1 MSYAPA
7 VAQPVVLADV
17 IPASRL
23 RDVALVVGGALF
35 TAACAQISIPVPG
48 DPVPITG
55 QTLAVMVCG
64 AGLGA
69 VRGSA
74 AMALY
79 WLLGL
84 IGLPFYADGEGGVH
98 AAFGA
103 TGGYLIGFML
113 AAYIVGRLA
122 EAQLDRRPIKAFPLF
137 ALGQLVIFAIG
148 VPWLA
153 VNQDLSLGD
162 AIALGFTPF
171 ILGGIV
177 KAVLAA
183 GLLSSAWRLV
193 GSGFRPPGETR

>member
-1 MSYAPA
+1 MVHATV

-17 IPASRL
+17 IPSARS

-35 TAACAQISIPVPG
+35 TALCAQISIPVPG

-55 QTLAVMVCG
+55 QTFAVMLCG

-84 IGLPFYADGEGGVH
+84 IGLPFYADGDGGVH

-103 TGGYLIGFML
+103 TGGYLIGFMVS
-113 AAYIVGRLA
+113 AYIVGRLA
-122 EAQLDRRPIKAFPLF
+122 EARLDREPLKALPLF
-137 ALGQLVIFAIG
+137 AVGQLVIFAIG

-153 VNQDLSLGD
+153 VNQELSMGD

-171 ILGGIV
+171 ILGGII
-177 KAVLAA
+177 KAAA
-183 GLLSSAWRLV
+183 AAALLSSAWRLV
-193 GSGFRPPGETR
+193 GRRR

>member
-1 MSYAPA
+1 MAHA
-7 VAQPVVLADV
+7 TAIAQPVVLADV
-17 IPASRL
+17 IPSARS
-23 RDVALVVGGALF
+23 RDVALVVGGALL

-84 IGLPFYADGEGGVH
+84 IGLPFYADGSGGVH

-113 AAYIVGRLA
+113 SAYIVGRLA
-122 EAQLDRRPIKAFPLF
+122 EARLDRKPLQALPLF

-153 VNQDLSLGD
+153 VNQDLALGD

-171 ILGGIV
+171 ILGGVV
-177 KAVLAA
+177 KAAA
-183 GLLSSAWRLV
+183 AAALLSAAWRLV
-193 GSGFRPPGETR
+193 GRRS

>member
-1 MSYAPA
+1 MAHASV

-17 IPASRL
+17 IPSARQ
-23 RDVALVVGGALF
+23 RDVALVVGGALL

-55 QTLAVMVCG
+55 QTFAVMVCG

-84 IGLPFYADGEGGVH
+84 IGLPFYADGDGGVH

-113 AAYIVGRLA
+113 SAYVVGRLA
-122 EAQLDRRPIKAFPLF
+122 EARLDREPLKALPLF
-137 ALGQLVIFAIG
+137 ALGQLVIFGIG

-153 VNQDLSLGD
+153 VNQELSMGD

-171 ILGGIV
+171 ILGGII
-177 KAVLAA
+177 KAVAA
-183 GLLSSAWRLV
+183 AALLSSAWRLV
-193 GSGFRPPGETR
+193 GRRR

>member
-1 MSYAPA
+1 MVHAPA
-7 VAQPVVLADV
+7 VAQPTVLADL
-17 IPASRL
+17 IPHVRL
-23 RDVALVVGGALF
+23 RDAALVVGGALL

-55 QTLAVMVCG
+55 QTFAVMLCG

-84 IGLPFYADGEGGVH
+84 IGLPFYADASGGVH

-113 AAYIVGRLA
+113 AAFLVGRLA
-122 EAQLDRRPIKAFPLF
+122 EARLDREPWKALPLF
-137 ALGQLVIFAIG
+137 ALGQLVIFGIG

-153 VNQDLSLGD
+153 ANQDLSLGD

-177 KAVLAA
+177 KAAA
-183 GLLSSAWRLV
+183 AAALLSTAWRLV
-193 GSGFRPPGETR
+193 GREA

>member
-1 MSYAPA
+1 MAHASV
-7 VAQPVVLADV
+7 VAQPIVLADV
-17 IPASRL
+17 VPSARW
-23 RDVALVVGGALF
+23 RDAALVIGGALL
-35 TAACAQISIPVPG
+35 TAVCAQISIPVPG

-55 QTLAVMVCG
+55 QTFAVMVCG

-69 VRGSA
+69 VRGSS

-84 IGLPFYADGEGGVH
+84 VGLPFYADGDGGVH

-103 TGGYLIGFML
+103 TGGYLIGFMVS
-113 AAYIVGRLA
+113 AYIVGRLA
-122 EAQLDRRPIKAFPLF
+122 EARLDREPLKALPLF
-137 ALGQLVIFAIG
+137 AVGQLVIFGIG

-153 VNQDLSLGD
+153 VNQSLSMGD

-177 KAVLAA
+177 KAVSAA
-183 GLLSSAWRLV
+183 ALLSSAWRLV
-193 GSGFRPPGETR
+193 GRRR

>member
-1 MSYAPA
+1 MVHAPA
-7 VAQPVVLADV
+7 VAQPLVLADFV
-17 IPASRL
+17 PNARL
-23 RDVALVVGGALF
+23 RDAALIVGGALL

-55 QTLAVMVCG
+55 QTFAVMVCG

-69 VRGSA
+69 VRGSS

-84 IGLPFYADGEGGVH
+84 IGLPFYADGAGGVH

-113 AAYIVGRLA
+113 AAYLVGRLA
-122 EAQLDRRPIKAFPLF
+122 EARLDREPWKAFPLF
-137 ALGQLVIFAIG
+137 AVGQLVIFAIG

-153 VNQDLSLGD
+153 VNQDLALGD

-171 ILGGIV
+171 LLGGVV
-177 KAVLAA
+177 KAVAA
-183 GLLSSAWRLV
+183 AALLSSAWRLV
-193 GSGFRPPGETR
+193 GGR

>member
-1 MSYAPA
+1 MAHASM

-17 IPASRL
+17 IPSARS
-23 RDVALVVGGALF
+23 RDVALVVGGALL

-55 QTLAVMVCG
+55 QTFAVMVCG

-84 IGLPFYADGEGGVH
+84 VGLPFYADGDGGVH

-103 TGGYLIGFML
+103 TGGYLIGFMVS
-113 AAYIVGRLA
+113 AYIVGRLA
-122 EAQLDRRPIKAFPLF
+122 EARLDRQPLKALPLF
-137 ALGQLVIFAIG
+137 AVGQLVIFAIG

-153 VNQDLSLGD
+153 VNQELSMGD
-162 AIALGFTPF
+162 AIALGVAPF
-171 ILGGIV
+171 ILGGLI
-177 KAVLAA
+177 KAAA
-183 GLLSSAWRLV
+183 AAALLSSAWRLV
-193 GSGFRPPGETR
+193 GRRS

>member
-1 MSYAPA
+1 MSHVA
-7 VAQPVVLADV
+7 VVGQPRVLADV
-17 IPASRL
+17 IPQARL
-23 RDVALVVGGALF
+23 RDAALVVGGALL

-55 QTLAVMVCG
+55 QTFAVLLCG

-74 AMALY
+74 AMSLY

-84 IGLPFYADGEGGVH
+84 VGLPFYADGEGGVH

-113 AAYIVGRLA
+113 AAYVVGRLA
-122 EAQLDRRPIKAFPLF
+122 ERQLDRSPWKALPLF
-137 ALGQLVIFAIG
+137 TVGQLIIFAIG

-153 VNQDLSLGD
+153 VNQDIGLER
-162 AIALGFTPF
+162 AIELGFTPF

-177 KAVLAA
+177 KALAA
-183 GLLSSAWRLV
+183 ASLLPAAWKLV
-193 GSGFRPPGETR
+193 RR

>member
-1 MSYAPA
+1 MVHATTLGR
-7 VAQPVVLADV
+7 PVVLADL
-17 IPASRL
+17 IPETRT
-23 RDVALVVGGALF
+23 RDVALVVGGALL
-35 TAACAQISIPVPG
+35 TAVCAQISIPVPG

-55 QTLAVMVCG
+55 QTFAVMLCG

-84 IGLPFYADGEGGVH
+84 IGLPFYADASGGIH

-103 TGGYLIGFML
+103 TGGYLIGFMV
-113 AAYIVGRLA
+113 AAYVVGRLA
-122 EAQLDRRPIKAFPLF
+122 EARLDREPIKALPLF
-137 ALGQLVIFAIG
+137 AAGQLIIFAFG

-153 VNQDLSLGD
+153 VNQDLSAAD

-171 ILGGIV
+171 ILGGVV
-177 KAVLAA
+177 KAIAA
-183 GLLSSAWRLV
+183 TALLSSAWRLA
-193 GSGFRPPGETR
+193 GRRT

>member
-1 MSYAPA
+1 MSHAA
-7 VAQPVVLADV
+7 VAGQPRVLADA
-17 IPASRL
+17 IPQARA
-23 RDVALVVGGALF
+23 RDAALIVGGALL
-35 TAACAQISIPVPG
+35 TAACAQISIPIPG

-55 QTLAVMVCG
+55 QTFAVLLCG

-69 VRGSA
+69 VRGTS

-84 IGLPFYADGEGGVH
+84 IGLPFYADASGGVH

-113 AAYIVGRLA
+113 AAFVVGRLA
-122 EAQLDRRPIKAFPLF
+122 EARLDREPWKALPLF
-137 ALGQLVIFAIG
+137 TVGQLIIFAIG

-153 VNQDLSLGD
+153 VNQGIGLEQ

-171 ILGGIV
+171 IPGGII
-177 KAVLAA
+177 KAIAA
-183 GLLSSAWRLV
+183 AALLPAAWRLV
-193 GSGFRPPGETR
+193 GRRR

>member
-1 MSYAPA
+1 MVHAPA
-7 VAQPVVLADV
+7 VAQPLVLADLV
-17 IPASRL
+17 PNARL
-23 RDVALVVGGALF
+23 RDAALIVGGALL

-55 QTLAVMVCG
+55 QTFAVMVCG

-79 WLLGL
+79 WVLGL
-84 IGLPFYADGEGGVH
+84 IGLPFYADGAGGVH

-113 AAYIVGRLA
+113 AAYLVGRLA
-122 EAQLDRRPIKAFPLF
+122 EARLDREPWKAFPLF
-137 ALGQLVIFAIG
+137 AVGQLVIFAIG

-153 VNQDLSLGD
+153 VNQDLALSE

-171 ILGGIV
+171 LLGGVV
-177 KAVLAA
+177 KAVAA
-183 GLLSSAWRLV
+183 AALLSSAWRLV
-193 GSGFRPPGETR
+193 GGRR

>member
-1 MSYAPA
+1 MAHASM

-17 IPASRL
+17 IPSARS
-23 RDVALVVGGALF
+23 RDVALVVGGALL

-55 QTLAVMVCG
+55 QTFAVMVCG

-84 IGLPFYADGEGGVH
+84 VGLPFYADGDGGVH

-103 TGGYLIGFML
+103 TGGYLIGFMVS
-113 AAYIVGRLA
+113 AYIVGRLA
-122 EAQLDRRPIKAFPLF
+122 EARLDREPLKALPLF
-137 ALGQLVIFAIG
+137 AVGQLVIFAIG

-153 VNQDLSLGD
+153 VNQDLSMGD

-171 ILGGIV
+171 ILGGLI
-177 KAVLAA
+177 KAAA
-183 GLLSSAWRLV
+183 AAALLSSAWRLV
-193 GSGFRPPGETR
+193 GPRR

>member
-1 MSYAPA
+1 MVHAPA
-7 VAQPVVLADV
+7 VAQPLVLADFV
-17 IPASRL
+17 PNARL
-23 RDVALVVGGALF
+23 RDAALIVGGALL

-55 QTLAVMVCG
+55 QTFAVMVCG

-84 IGLPFYADGEGGVH
+84 IGLPFYADGAGGVH

-113 AAYIVGRLA
+113 AAYLVGRLA
-122 EAQLDRRPIKAFPLF
+122 EARLDREPWKAFPLF
-137 ALGQLVIFAIG
+137 AVGQLVIFAIG

-153 VNQDLSLGD
+153 VNQDLALGD

-171 ILGGIV
+171 LLGGVV
-177 KAVLAA
+177 KAVAA
-183 GLLSSAWRLV
+183 AALLSSAWRLV
-193 GSGFRPPGETR
+193 GGR

>member
-1 MSYAPA
+1 MVHAPA
-7 VAQPVVLADV
+7 VAQPLVLADFV
-17 IPASRL
+17 PNARL
-23 RDVALVVGGALF
+23 RDAALIVGGALL

-55 QTLAVMVCG
+55 QTFAVMVCG

-84 IGLPFYADGEGGVH
+84 IGLPFYADGAGGVH

-113 AAYIVGRLA
+113 AAYLVGRLA
-122 EAQLDRRPIKAFPLF
+122 EARLDREPWKAFPLF
-137 ALGQLVIFAIG
+137 AVGQLVIFAIG

-153 VNQDLSLGD
+153 VNQDLALSE

-171 ILGGIV
+171 LLGGVV
-177 KAVLAA
+177 KAVAA
-183 GLLSSAWRLV
+183 AALLSSAWRLV
-193 GSGFRPPGETR
+193 GGRR